1 MEPYYP
7 FKNGSVEDFT
17 IGSENCDNKIG
28 YCNGPLKS
36 GSTYRVKVRAFTAPD
51 KFTDTS
57 YSFPIQTGENDR
69 AKSCLSAD
77 NRLDRSWQ
85 TLLNSPRNGDA
96 SRSPRDSQQS
106 SWDFFLPFFFF
117 FPLHYS
123 SSVSNLRWL
132 FQAFGLIVAYSCRKL
147 AKYMPRY
154 FVYMSVQGLL
164 LAGKMAE
171 ITSFYLRI
179 LIIRMTVE
187 VFCN

>member
-106 SWDFFLPFFFF
+106 SWDFFLPFFFLF
-117 FPLHYS
+117 LS
-123 SSVSNLRWL
+123 SSLLFLR
-132 FQAFGLIVAYSCRKL
+132 FEFALIIPSFRFNCGCRKL

>member
-77 NRLDRSWQ
+77 NRFDRSLSWILRE
-85 TLLNSPRNGDA
+85 TGTRPVLLAILNRV
-96 SRSPRDSQQS
+96 REIF
-106 SWDFFLPFFFF
+106 FFLFSFFLF
-117 FPLHYS
+117 LS
-123 SSVSNLRWL
+123 SSLLFLR
-132 FQAFGLIVAYSCRKL
+132 FEFA
-147 AKYMPRY
+147 
-154 FVYMSVQGLL
+154 
-164 LAGKMAE
+164 
-171 ITSFYLRI
+171 
-179 LIIRMTVE
+179 LIIPSFRFNCGV
-187 VFCN
+187 